1 MGRTPR
7 ELGRL
12 LTSEELTEFMALDL
26 VEPFGQRRMDD
37 CFRLLAALIYNS
49 NLAGGAKVLMPGDF
63 LKVWEPPVERDL
75 KAEAEAIYQYFQKR
89 VRRQS

>member
-7 ELGRL
+7 ELARL

-26 VEPFGQRRMDD
+26 IEPFGQRRLDD
-37 CFRLLAALIYNS
+37 GFRLLAALIYNS
-49 NLAGGAKVLMPGDF
+49 NLGAGMKPLMPGDF

-75 KAEAEAIYQYFQKR
+75 KAEAEAIFKYFQKR
-89 VRRQS
+89 VRR